1 MGSYGGAVD
10 EDEVD
15 PSARLQEL
23 VRAVM
28 PHVQRLA
35 PVLADAPVR
44 DADQQ
49 GIDAVLRS
57 THEADQIRARVQ
69 SWLDAKRLADRVE
82 VWLWSAGSSGGAA
95 LTAAGREVGRELRLS
110 RRGKR

>member
-1 MGSYGGAVD
+1 MYD
-10 EDEVD
+10 DEVD

-35 PVLADAPVR
+35 PALAEAPPR
-44 DADQQ
+44 DAEQQ
-49 GIDAVLRS
+49 GIEAVLRS
-57 THEADQIRARVQ
+57 TTEAEQIMVRVQ
-69 SWLDAKRLADRVE
+69 SWLDAKRLDDRIQ
-82 VWLWSAGSSGGAA
+82 VWLWSAGSSGGEA